1 MRPVLVDCDF
11 VLTESFLEQKLEVK
25 VRSMIFPDCATRMEL
40 ARKTAD
46 ADAPAIALATRGGLA
61 QRAYAVTGGA
71 ALRSAWRAGA
81 AVHMLGGALGFL
93 AVAVLAVQGALQL
106 LTPYNLLLYGC
117 VWMIPG
123 LLMTEWT
130 RSV

>member
-1 MRPVLVDCDF
+1 M
-11 VLTESFLEQKLEVK
+11 
-25 VRSMIFPDCATRMEL
+25 
-40 ARKTAD
+40 
-46 ADAPAIALATRGGLA
+46 ATRGGLA

-81 AVHMLGGALGFL
+81 AVHVVGGSIGFL
-93 AVAVLAVQGALQL
+93 AVAILAIQGSMLL

-130 RSV
+130 RSI